1 MRTPIRPRSAP
12 TSSTVGRL
20 RRVLLVAGAVGAML
34 LVSAGPALAQSGGG
48 QDLRD
53 RVSDRRIGVGNV
65 FVAEGESLDTA
76 VVAIDGNAYVDG
88 STSNGVLVVS
98 GNAYITGSVG
108 DSVLVIDGDA
118 RVSGRVD
125 GDVVVLEG
133 RALIEDG
140 AVITGDVS
148 SSKEPR
154 VAQGA
159 TVRGEVKDIDAT
171 GMFTAF
177 GFTLLGLIWL
187 AVTISTAILG
197 VVLIALFGRPFDTA
211 AATARTST
219 GKSIGW
225 GVILW
230 IGLPAVAFFASVS
243 LLGLPLGLGT
253 GGALGVLGAL
263 GYVTS
268 ALFLGRLMIKAPRNI
283 FGAFFAGWGILRLLA
298 LLPGIGMLV
307 WAAASVLGVGAL
319 AVTAWRASRGK
330 YVPPEAPAG
339 EAVATPPPTDADTG
353 EVTSSDPAAGAAT
366 GTETSTTST
375 TATKTDEAPAV
386 DAAGDDS
393 GSDASKS

>member
-1 MRTPIRPRSAP
+1 
-12 TSSTVGRL
+12 
-20 RRVLLVAGAVGAML
+20 
-34 LVSAGPALAQSGGG
+34 
-48 QDLRD
+48 
-53 RVSDRRIGVGNV
+53 VGNV
-65 FVAEGESLDTA
+65 TVADGESLDTA

-88 STSNGVLVVS
+88 STTNGVLVVS
-98 GNAYITGSVG
+98 GNAYITGSTG

-125 GDVVVLEG
+125 GDVVVLGG
-133 RALIEDG
+133 RAVIQDG
-140 AVITGDVS
+140 AVITGDVQ
-148 SSKEPR
+148 SSKDPR

-159 TVRGEVKDIDAT
+159 TVRGEVKNIDAT

-187 AVTISTAILG
+187 AVTLSTLILG
-197 VVLIALFGRPFDTA
+197 VVLLALFARPFDTA
-211 AATARTST
+211 AATARTSA

-230 IGLPAVAFFASVS
+230 IALPAIAFFASVS

-283 FGAFFAGWGILRLLA
+283 FGAFFAGWGILRVLA

-307 WAAASVLGVGAL
+307 WAAASILGVGAL
-319 AVTAWRASRGK
+319 AVSAWRASRGK
-330 YVPPEAPAG
+330 FVPPAAATTPTAPAP
-339 EAVATPPPTDADTG
+339 EDSDTG
-353 EVTSSDPAAGAAT
+353 DIASSDPAAEIPPTPEAAEAAKT
-366 GTETSTTST
+366 T
-375 TATKTDEAPAV
+375 TATKTDDPPS
-386 DAAGDDS
+386 DAATDDS
-393 GSDASKS
+393 GSDASKD

>member
-1 MRTPIRPRSAP
+1 MRTPIRPQSALIRSR
-12 TSSTVGRL
+12 GRRL
-20 RRVLLVAGAVGAML
+20 RRVLLAACAVGAIVM
-34 LVSAGPALAQSGGG
+34 VSAGPALAQSGGG
-48 QDLRD
+48 QGIRA
-53 RVSDRRIGVGNV
+53 RASDRRIGVGNV
-65 FVAEGESLDTA
+65 YVAEGESLDTA

-88 STSNGVLVVS
+88 STTGGVLVVS

-118 RVSGRVD
+118 RISGRVD
-125 GDVVVLEG
+125 GDVAVLSG
-133 RALIEDG
+133 RAVIQDG
-140 AVITGDVS
+140 AVITGDVQS
-148 SSKEPR
+148 STEPR
-154 VAQGA
+154 VAWGA
-159 TVRGEVKDIDAT
+159 TVRGEVKNIDAT

-197 VVLIALFGRPFDTA
+197 VVLLALFARPFDTA
-211 AATARTST
+211 AATVRTSA

-230 IGLPAVAFFASVS
+230 IALPAIAFFASVS

-283 FGAFFAGWGILRLLA
+283 FGAFFAGWAILRVLA

-307 WAAASVLGVGAL
+307 WAAAAVLGLGAL
-319 AVTAWRASRGK
+319 TVTAWRASRGK
-330 YVPPEAPAG
+330 YVPPATEAAPTAPAPQDSAAG
-339 EAVATPPPTDADTG
+339 DVA
-353 EVTSSDPAAGAAT
+353 SSDPAAETPPTPEAAEAAT
-366 GTETSTTST
+366 TTT
-375 TATKTDEAPAV
+375 TATKTD
-386 DAAGDDS
+386 DAA
-393 GSDASKS
+393 SDAAN